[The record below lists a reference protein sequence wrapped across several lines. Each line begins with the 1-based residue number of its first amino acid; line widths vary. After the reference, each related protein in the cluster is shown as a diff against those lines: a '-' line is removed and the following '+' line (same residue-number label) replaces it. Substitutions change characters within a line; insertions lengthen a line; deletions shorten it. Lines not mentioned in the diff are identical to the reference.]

1 MNQNC
6 VVVAGGTRARFF
18 TLEQPQYPEMESG
31 PNLREVN
38 DLINPEGEMHD
49 NQLWSDTKSG
59 RNRGKGGAAHGYD
72 DHRTQH
78 EDEFDR
84 RFVRTIAREAADL
97 ARASSAQNLVLV
109 AQKRIL
115 GMLRNELDPLI
126 KSGIAIQELAK
137 DLTKLPALEL
147 QAHLARE
154 ALVPAR
160 KTPAA

>member
-18 TLEQPQYPEMESG
+18 TLEEAKCPELESG
-31 PNLREVN
+31 PNLREIN
-38 DLINPEGEMHD
+38 DMINPEGDMRD
-49 NQLWSDTKSG
+49 KQLWSDMKSG
-59 RNRGKGGAAHGYD
+59 RNRGAGGSAHGYD

-84 RFVRTIAREAADL
+84 RFARSVAQEAARITRDSTT
-97 ARASSAQNLVLV
+97 RSLVLV

-115 GMLRNELDPLI
+115 GILRSELEPLM
-126 KSGIAIQELAK
+126 KSGIAIRELAK
-137 DLTKLPALEL
+137 DLTKLAPIEL

-154 ALVPAR
+154 QLVPER
-160 KTPAA
+160 RQPNG